1 MDECK
6 TCGAETV
13 VSFGDRLDA
22 HLADYSDPH
31 KTVRFIPKTY
41 FGYSAPAEDS
51 GYKTGDWYLD
61 LVSGSG
67 YVYSGSSWVEAFR
80 RTVEADLSGLAT
92 KGELEAYATK
102 SELGSYATVSML
114 SDYVLRGSFDAGLQ
128 GKVSLTEL
136 PTLVE
141 AAGFAKGSMLSS
153 YVQKSEFIGQL
164 SSYAKASA
172 LTDYLKS
179 ADAAAVYATKAEVTE
194 GLAGKVSTSDV
205 DGDFFDDRGGIS
217 KTTADSTYAT
227 KSELA
232 RGLDG
237 KLSLSE
243 ITEDWFDISGGIS
256 LTTAERLYARK
267 EALDNGLRGCAKV
280 DDLSSFLTKDDAD
293 LLYLPRGFE
302 GGTGVRSLEYA
313 SVVGAGANKY
323 GYAWYESIEIKQ
335 FGVDSSGGPIL
346 GPASYSY
353 TGYTVKDLSSKLSA
367 GDRFLCIVIDL
378 SAHCDKDIIYTFEDA
393 VKSSKNY
400 IGHPDDKFTLI
411 VLLPYG
417 DTFNSSYRGTT
428 VSWQVHLDFSTL
440 SQYAG
445 KDIIYASVNHPFDPP
460 LLGSYTDELYTCG
473 KLADLDLPASGLA
486 CKLTMTTTITDPNY
500 YETSIESISAPPI
513 QRARLIES
521 LNSVYYSTYENPG
534 V

>member
-31 KTVRFIPKTY
+31 KTSRFIPKTY

-92 KGELEAYATK
+92 KGELEAYASK
-102 SELGSYATVSML
+102 SELSSYATVSML
-114 SDYVLRGSFDAGLQ
+114 GDYVLRGSFDAGLQ

-179 ADAAAVYATKAEVTE
+179 ADAASVYATKAEVTE

-205 DGDFFDDRGGIS
+205 DGEFFDDRGGIS
-217 KTTADSTYAT
+217 RAAADSTYATKAEVTEGLSGKVSTSDVDGDFFDNRGGLSKATADSTYAT
-227 KSELA
+227 KAELSD
-232 RGLDG
+232 GLG
-237 KLSLSE
+237 
-243 ITEDWFDISGGIS
+243 
-256 LTTAERLYARK
+256 R
-267 EALDNGLRGCAKV
+267 CAKV
-280 DDLSSFLTKDDAD
+280 DDLSSFLTRDDAD
-293 LLYLPRGFE
+293 LLYLPRGFDS
-302 GGTGVRSLEYA
+302 GTGARSLEYA
-313 SVVGAGANKY
+313 SVVGASANKY
-323 GYAWYESIEIKQ
+323 GYAWYGSVEVTQ
-335 FGVDSSGGPIL
+335 TGVDSSGDPVLETSDWGATL
-346 GPASYSY
+346 
-353 TGYTVKDLSSKLSA
+353 VKDLSSKLSA
-367 GDRFLCIVIDL
+367 GDRFLCITIDL
-378 SAHCDKDIIYTFEDA
+378 SAHPDKDIIYTFEDA
-393 VKSSKNY
+393 VKSSESY
-400 IGHPDDKFTLI
+400 IGHPNDKFTLI
-411 VLLPYG
+411 MLMPGSAPSLAGYKE
-417 DTFNSSYRGTT
+417 GTT
-428 VSWQVHLDFSTL
+428 TSWQVHFDLTSVPVAEGNSL
-440 SQYAG
+440 
-445 KDIIYASVNHPFDPP
+445 YASFEQPFYPAQV
-460 LLGSYTDELYTCG
+460 GTYNTEVFTCG
-473 KLADLDLPASGLA
+473 KLADLYAGISWFDAF
-486 CKLTMTTTITDPNY
+486 KLTMTYTQFKQASAGFY
-500 YETSIESISAPPI
+500 GTSIESISAHPI
-513 QRARLIES
+513 LRAKLEAS
-521 LNSVYYSTYENPG
+521 MNSVYVN
-534 V
+534 

>member
-31 KTVRFIPKTY
+31 KTSRFIPKTY

-92 KGELEAYATK
+92 KGELEAYASK
-102 SELGSYATVSML
+102 SELSSYATVTML
-114 SDYVLRGSFDAGLQ
+114 SDYVLRGSFDAGMRS
-128 GKVSLTEL
+128 KVSLTEL

-153 YVQKSEFIGQL
+153 YVQKSEFVGQL
-164 SSYAKASA
+164 SSYAKVSA

-179 ADAAAVYATKAEVTE
+179 ADAASVYATKAEVTE

-217 KTTADSTYAT
+217 RAAADSTYAT
-227 KSELA
+227 KSELSD
-232 RGLDG
+232 GLG
-237 KLSLSE
+237 
-243 ITEDWFDISGGIS
+243 
-256 LTTAERLYARK
+256 
-267 EALDNGLRGCAKV
+267 GCAKV

-293 LLYLPRGFE
+293 LLYLPRGFD

-313 SVVGAGANKY
+313 GVVGAGANKY
-323 GYAWYESIEIKQ
+323 GYAWYGSVEVTQ
-335 FGVDSSGGPIL
+335 TGVDSSGDPVLETSDWGATL
-346 GPASYSY
+346 
-353 TGYTVKDLSSKLSA
+353 VKDLSSKLSA
-367 GDRFLCIVIDL
+367 GDRFLCITIDL
-378 SAHCDKDIIYTFEDA
+378 SAHPDKDIIYTFEDA
-393 VKSSKNY
+393 VKSSKSY
-400 IGHPDDKFTLI
+400 IGHPNDKFTLI
-411 VLLPYG
+411 MLMPGSAPSLAGYKE
-417 DTFNSSYRGTT
+417 GTT
-428 VSWQVHLDFSTL
+428 TSWQVHFDLTSVPVAEGNSL
-440 SQYAG
+440 
-445 KDIIYASVNHPFDPP
+445 YASFEQPFYPAQV
-460 LLGSYTDELYTCG
+460 GTYNTEVFTCG
-473 KLADLDLPASGLA
+473 KLADLYAGISWFDAF
-486 CKLTMTTTITDPNY
+486 KLTMTYTQFKQASAGFY
-500 YETSIESISAPPI
+500 GTSIESISAHPI
-513 QRARLIES
+513 LRAKLEAS
-521 LNSVYYSTYENPG
+521 MNSVYVN
-534 V
+534 

>member
-31 KTVRFIPKTY
+31 KTSRFIPKTY
-41 FGYSAPAEDS
+41 FGYSAPTEDS

-92 KGELEAYATK
+92 KGELEAYAAK
-102 SELGSYATVSML
+102 SELSSYATVSML

-179 ADAAAVYATKAEVTE
+179 ADAASVYATKAEVTE

-205 DGDFFDDRGGIS
+205 NGEFFDNRGGLS
-217 KTTADSTYAT
+217 KATADSTYAT
-227 KSELA
+227 KAELSD
-232 RGLDG
+232 GLG
-237 KLSLSE
+237 
-243 ITEDWFDISGGIS
+243 
-256 LTTAERLYARK
+256 
-267 EALDNGLRGCAKV
+267 GCAKKEDFAGV
-280 DDLSSFLTKDDAD
+280 LTKDDAD

-323 GYAWYESIEIKQ
+323 GYAWYGSVEVTQ
-335 FGVDSSGGPIL
+335 TGVDSSGDPVLETSDWGATL
-346 GPASYSY
+346 
-353 TGYTVKDLSSKLSA
+353 VKDLSSKLSA
-367 GDRFLCIVIDL
+367 GDRFLCITIDL
-378 SAHCDKDIIYTFEDA
+378 SAHSDKDIIYTFEDA

-400 IGHPDDKFTLI
+400 IGHPNDKFTLI
-411 VLLPYG
+411 MIMPGSAPSLAGYKE
-417 DTFNSSYRGTT
+417 GTT
-428 VSWQVHLDFSTL
+428 TSWQVHFDLTSVPVAEGNAL
-440 SQYAG
+440 
-445 KDIIYASVNHPFDPP
+445 YASFEQPFYPAQV
-460 LLGSYTDELYTCG
+460 GTYNTEVFTCG
-473 KLADLDLPASGLA
+473 KLADLYAGISLFDAF
-486 CKLTMTTTITDPNY
+486 KLTMTYTQFKQASAGFY
-500 YETSIESISAPPI
+500 GTSIESISAHPI
-513 QRARLIES
+513 LRAKLES
-521 LNSVYYSTYENPG
+521 SMNSVYVN
-534 V
+534 

>member
-31 KTVRFIPKTY
+31 KTSRFIPKTY

-80 RTVEADLSGLAT
+80 RTVEADLSGFAT
-92 KGELEAYATK
+92 KGELEAYAAK
-102 SELGSYATVSML
+102 SELSSYATVSML
-114 SDYVLRGSFDAGLQ
+114 SDYVLRGSFDAGMR

-136 PTLVE
+136 PILVE

-179 ADAAAVYATKAEVTE
+179 ADAASVYATKAEVTE

-205 DGDFFDDRGGIS
+205 DGEFFDDRGGIS
-217 KTTADSTYAT
+217 RAVADSTYAT
-227 KSELA
+227 KAELSD
-232 RGLDG
+232 GLG
-237 KLSLSE
+237 
-243 ITEDWFDISGGIS
+243 
-256 LTTAERLYARK
+256 
-267 EALDNGLRGCAKV
+267 GCAKKE
-280 DDLSSFLTKDDAD
+280 DLAGVLTKDDAD

-313 SVVGAGANKY
+313 SVVSAGANKY
-323 GYAWYESIEIKQ
+323 GYAWYGSIEIKQ

-346 GPASYSY
+346 GPASDSY
-353 TGYTVKDLSSKLSA
+353 DGYTVKDLSSKLSA

-417 DTFNSSYRGTT
+417 DTFNSSYKGTT
-428 VSWQVHLDFSTL
+428 ISWQVHLDFSTL
-440 SQYAG
+440 YQYAG

-473 KLADLDLPASGLA
+473 KLADLDIPASGLA

-513 QRARLIES
+513 QRARLMES

>member
-31 KTVRFIPKTY
+31 KTSRFIPKTY
-41 FGYSAPAEDS
+41 FGYSAPAEGS

-92 KGELEAYATK
+92 KGELEAYAVK
-102 SELGSYATVSML
+102 SELSSYATVSML

-205 DGDFFDDRGGIS
+205 DGEFFDDRGGIS
-217 KTTADSTYAT
+217 RAIADSTYAT
-227 KSELA
+227 KAELSD
-232 RGLDG
+232 GLG
-237 KLSLSE
+237 
-243 ITEDWFDISGGIS
+243 
-256 LTTAERLYARK
+256 
-267 EALDNGLRGCAKV
+267 GCAKKE
-280 DDLSSFLTKDDAD
+280 DLSSFLTRDDAD

-313 SVVGAGANKY
+313 GVVGAGANKY
-323 GYAWYESIEIKQ
+323 GYAWYGSV
-335 FGVDSSGGPIL
+335 GVTQTGIDSSGDPVLETSDWGATL
-346 GPASYSY
+346 
-353 TGYTVKDLSSKLSA
+353 VKDLSSKLSA
-367 GDRFLCIVIDL
+367 GDRFLCITIDL
-378 SAHCDKDIIYTFEDA
+378 SAHYDKDIIYTFEDA
-393 VKSSKNY
+393 VKSSVNY

-411 VLLPYG
+411 MLMPGSAPSLAGYKE
-417 DTFNSSYRGTT
+417 GTT
-428 VSWQVHLDFSTL
+428 TSWQVHFDLTSVPVAVGNSL
-440 SQYAG
+440 
-445 KDIIYASVNHPFDPP
+445 YASFEQPFYPA
-460 LLGSYTDELYTCG
+460 LVGTYNTEVFTCG
-473 KLADLDLPASGLA
+473 KLADLYAGISWFDAF
-486 CKLTMTTTITDPNY
+486 KLTMTYTQFKQASAGFY
-500 YETSIESISAPPI
+500 GTSIESISAHPI
-513 QRARLIES
+513 LRTKLEAS
-521 LNSVYYSTYENPG
+521 MNSVYVN
-534 V
+534 

>member
-6 TCGAETV
+6 ICGAETV

-31 KTVRFIPKTY
+31 KTSRFIPKTY

-92 KGELEAYATK
+92 KGELEAYAAK
-102 SELGSYATVSML
+102 SELSSYATVSML

-153 YVQKSEFIGQL
+153 YVQKSEFVGQL

-205 DGDFFDDRGGIS
+205 DGEFFDDRGGIS

-227 KSELA
+227 KAEVA
-232 RGLDG
+232 EGLG
-237 KLSLSE
+237 
-243 ITEDWFDISGGIS
+243 
-256 LTTAERLYARK
+256 
-267 EALDNGLRGCAKV
+267 GCAKKE
-280 DDLSSFLTKDDAD
+280 DLAGVLTRDDAD

-302 GGTGVRSLEYA
+302 GGTGARSLEYA
-313 SVVGAGANKY
+313 SVVSAGANKY
-323 GYAWYESIEIKQ
+323 GYAWYGSVEVSQ
-335 FGVDSSGGPIL
+335 AGVDSSGDPIL
-346 GPASYSY
+346 EIPYYGAIL
-353 TGYTVKDLSSKLSA
+353 VKDLASKLSA
-367 GDRFLCIVIDL
+367 GDRFLCITIDL
-378 SAHCDKDIIYTFEDA
+378 STYPDKDIIYTFEDA
-393 VKSSKNY
+393 FKSSKNY

-411 VLLPYG
+411 MLQPGSVIPSGY
-417 DTFNSSYRGTT
+417 TKGTT
-428 VSWQVHLDFSTL
+428 ISWQVHLDFTVRDFLNDVFYVSFE
-440 SQYAG
+440 Q
-445 KDIIYASVNHPFDPP
+445 PFDPP
-460 LLGSYTDELYTCG
+460 TVGSYINAAYSCR
-473 KLADLDLPASGLA
+473 KFADLTGLVET
-486 CKLTMTTTITDPNY
+486 CKLTMTFTKGNQAPSGYDY
-500 YETSIESISAPPI
+500 TSIESISANPL
-513 QRARLIES
+513 ARGKLMES
-521 LNSVYYSTYENPG
+521 LNSVYYSTYGTTPG
-534 V
+534 VEQ